1 MSEILQLIENKN
13 NEITSIQE
21 KIEKTNSI
29 NEKEDLINKLN
40 NIINEKIQLSKIYD
54 KYINNQNL
62 NSKQTDEIN
71 ISHNSN
77 NIPEQS
83 NKKKFDDIEDERKS
97 VEKYPLK
104 KRKKGWLKNLINLLI
119 VQKILT

>member
-1 MSEILQLIENKN
+1 MSEILQLSENKN

-21 KIEKTNSI
+21 KIEKTNSL

-40 NIINEKIQLSKIYD
+40 NITNEKIQLSKIYD

-62 NSKQTDEIN
+62 NSKQIDEIN

-77 NIPEQS
+77 NIPEKS
-83 NKKKFDDIEDERKS
+83 NKNLEVKPHKRKFVYIEDERKS

-104 KRKKGWLKNLINLLI
+104 KRKKGWLK
-119 VQKILT
+119 

>member
-13 NEITSIQE
+13 NEMTSVQE

-54 KYINNQNL
+54 TYINNQN
-62 NSKQTDEIN
+62 
-71 ISHNSN
+71 
-77 NIPEQS
+77 
-83 NKKKFDDIEDERKS
+83 
-97 VEKYPLK
+97 
-104 KRKKGWLKNLINLLI
+104 
-119 VQKILT
+119 